1 MLAVEKLKRISAAL
15 LRHSTSRHH
24 YMTSSPPG
32 GEVKDTQGQNGGGT
46 LRAVHRRTPQ
56 VDDHCSAVVPISVC
70 HSASL
75 LPVTPQN
82 SHGLYSD
89 DVITP
94 TNERLVTSFGDDSAY
109 WLGDGD
115 WRRNTTTSRNYFDAA
130 NKYNRTVNVNG
141 VCFSVYGTLPRN
153 LIRRRGKQGQGHV
166 QGQTEIQGRSFCD
179 ALPDEVWTPR
189 RQPAPS
195 PPKRTNSIKTSVQQS
210 LENDLETTLTRQRR
224 ESIPEVSDKA
234 MVDNEVRVR
243 KIITGTEPEHLRRYS
258 ATENENSLPFSDENF
273 DTVKRTTTLT
283 DSSVGHRDE
292 YLATSE
298 NGENTRV
305 VLDSGTVKH
314 QDKFPDSQHMLAET
328 TQNDLG
334 VSPDVAALSSKDLV
348 VLDQDSSKNMSVLDQ
363 ELDDG
368 TLKRRRKYPT
378 DTSTRPQKFCG
389 SQNTSS
395 VTTHHDLEVSF
406 DVAAVSSHDVVV
418 LDQESS
424 KNVAVLDQESDGGTL
439 KRRRRSPTRLTR
451 HLTTEDHQQVKDDAV
466 DVSDED
472 DVLVL
477 DQEFDAGTVKRR
489 QGPPADDSS
498 QLRDSVTF
506 DNDFW

>member
-75 LPVTPQN
+75 LPVTSQN

-130 NKYNRTVNVNG
+130 NEYNRTVNVNG

-195 PPKRTNSIKTSVQQS
+195 PPKRTNSIKTSVQRS
-210 LENDLETTLTRQRR
+210 LDNDLETTLTRERS
-224 ESIPEVSDKA
+224 ESIPEVDDKA
-234 MVDNEVRVR
+234 VVDNEVPVK
-243 KIITGTEPEHLRRYS
+243 KIITGTEPEHLRGYS

-283 DSSVGHRDE
+283 DSLVGHRHEDS
-292 YLATSE
+292 ATSE
-298 NGENTRV
+298 NDKNTRV
-305 VLDSGTVKH
+305 VLDSGTIKH
-314 QDKFPDSQHMLAET
+314 QDKFPDSQHTPAGSIHD
-328 TQNDLG
+328 DLG
-334 VSPDVAALSSKDLV
+334 VSPD
-348 VLDQDSSKNMSVLDQ
+348 
-363 ELDDG
+363 
-368 TLKRRRKYPT
+368 
-378 DTSTRPQKFCG
+378 
-389 SQNTSS
+389 
-395 VTTHHDLEVSF
+395 
-406 DVAAVSSHDVVV
+406 AVSSK
-418 LDQESS
+418 E
-424 KNVAVLDQESDGGTL
+424 VAVLDQEFDDGTL
-439 KRRRRSPTRLTR
+439 KRRRRSPSRLTR
-451 HLTTEDHQQVKDDAV
+451 HQTTEDHQQVKDDAV
-466 DVSDED
+466 GVSDED
-472 DVLVL
+472 DVVVL

-489 QGPPADDSS
+489 QRPPADDSS